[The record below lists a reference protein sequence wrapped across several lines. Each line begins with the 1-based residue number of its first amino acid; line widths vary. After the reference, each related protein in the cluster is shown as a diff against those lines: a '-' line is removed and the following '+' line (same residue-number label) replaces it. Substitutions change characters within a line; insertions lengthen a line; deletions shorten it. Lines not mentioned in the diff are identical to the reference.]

1 MLSDRVAPAEDYVSW
16 DTKTPNKIRMGTEAP
31 ANYAPLCIQNMMRN
45 TVKEYPDNKV
55 GFKSNLSHFSIAFR
69 PDSSTGMDENLL

>member
-1 MLSDRVAPAEDYVSW
+1 MAPAEDYVSW

-55 GFKSNLSHFSIAFR
+55 GWKYLSKEAHNGKTKF
-69 PDSSTGMDENLL
+69 GKLLTVLDLII

>member
-1 MLSDRVAPAEDYVSW
+1 MAPAEDYVSW

-55 GFKSNLSHFSIAFR
+55 GLEIKLITLSIAFR
-69 PDSSTGMDENLL
+69 PDCLPEMDQNLL